1 MGTDLRVTDLY
12 TAGSFDPD
20 HDAVMRIGG
29 EAPGGG
35 PILSVGMDHMRL
47 DATRRK
53 PARQPKAVAPGFE
66 GQRHPGDRV
75 AGPGRLIPPA
85 MQQSKQPF
93 WARLQLFAWLTLN
106 AGKHTGEQRG
116 LQTRCVPLSELADQL
131 REPFIIIDLVVGKGR
146 NRSQIPPSIKCSG
159 ASTRRSNNRWRSSAA
174 RSGVAG
180 PAGPGK
186 EQLLRGVGC

>member
-1 MGTDLRVTDLY
+1 MMDCETGFSHTSVSGRCLSVCRGSEGSSPLGTDLRVTDLY

-53 PARQPKAVAPGFE
+53 PTRQPKAVAPGFE

-85 MQQSKQPF
+85 MQQSKLPF
-93 WARLQLFAWLTLN
+93 WARLQLFA
-106 AGKHTGEQRG
+106 
-116 LQTRCVPLSELADQL
+116 
-131 REPFIIIDLVVGKGR
+131 
-146 NRSQIPPSIKCSG
+146 
-159 ASTRRSNNRWRSSAA
+159 
-174 RSGVAG
+174 
-180 PAGPGK
+180 
-186 EQLLRGVGC
+186 